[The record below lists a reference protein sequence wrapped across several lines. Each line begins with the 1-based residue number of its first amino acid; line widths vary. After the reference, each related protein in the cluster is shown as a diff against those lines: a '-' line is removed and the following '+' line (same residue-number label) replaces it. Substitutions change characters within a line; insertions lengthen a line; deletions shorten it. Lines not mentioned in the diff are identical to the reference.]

1 MLQAIVIERDRRKES
16 ENAEKNKKN
25 KDSNGNKSAVVND
38 ERKFNRVQYLN
49 ECEA

>member
-16 ENAEKNKKN
+16 ESAEKSKKN
-25 KDSNGNKSAVVND
+25 KDSNGNKSDVVND

-49 ECEA
+49 EREG